1 MDAHR
6 QSPST
11 AQDSVLLIEDD
22 KVFESL
28 ALAAIRRVHF
38 DGPSGGA
45 PVRCCRTGG
54 EALRLLEDPAQRF
67 RLVLADLGLPDMS
80 GIEVI
85 RAARRRFPEVPIL
98 VISTISS
105 ERTVL
110 AAIRAGARGYVL
122 KDDSEAGM
130 ARAIEQTLAG
140 NYPISP
146 ALARYL
152 FRLAG
157 APELAFEDEPVRL
170 SAKET
175 ETLQHIARGRTYL
188 ETAELMGVALS
199 TVQSH
204 IRNLYRKLGAHS
216 QGQAVSKARDQGLL

>member
-1 MDAHR
+1 M
-6 QSPST
+6 P
-11 AQDSVLLIEDD
+11 AQPVEALLVEDD
-22 KVFESL
+22 PVFEGLVRAALQRVLPDL
-28 ALAAIRRVHF
+28 A
-38 DGPSGGA
+38 
-45 PVRCCRTGG
+45 VRCCRTGADAI
-54 EALRLLEDPAQRF
+54 ALLDDPSVRLT
-67 RLVLADLGLPDMS
+67 LVLADLGLPDVS

-85 RAARRRFPEVPIL
+85 RIARRRFPDVPIL

-130 ARAIEQTLAG
+130 ARAVEQTLAG

-157 APELAFEDEPVRL
+157 SPELAFGDESVRL

-175 ETLQHIARGRTYL
+175 ETLRHISRGLTYL
-188 ETAELMGVALS
+188 ETAERMGVALS

-204 IRNLYRKLGAHS
+204 IRNLYRKLDVHS
-216 QGQAVSKARDQGLL
+216 QAEAVTRARSQGLL

>member
-1 MDAHR
+1 MDVPDA
-6 QSPST
+6 
-11 AQDSVLLIEDD
+11 VLLIEDD
-22 KVFESL
+22 PLFESL
-28 ALAAIRRVHF
+28 ALAALRRVRF
-38 DGPSGGA
+38 DGASA
-45 PVRCCRTGG
+45 QVPVRCCRTGG
-54 EALRLLEDPAQRF
+54 EALKLLEDPTQRF
-67 RLVLADLGLPDMS
+67 GLVLADLGLPDVS

-85 RAARRRFPEVPIL
+85 RVARRRFPEIPIL

-122 KDDSEAGM
+122 KDDSEVGM

-157 APELAFEDEPVRL
+157 APELALEEEPVRL

-216 QGQAVSKARDQGLL
+216 QVQAVSKARDQGLL

>member
-1 MDAHR
+1 MSAK
-6 QSPST
+6 QTPT
-11 AQDSVLLIEDD
+11 PAAPAEVLLIEDD
-22 KVFESL
+22 PVFEGL
-28 ALAAIRRVHF
+28 VRGALQRLPISPR
-38 DGPSGGA
+38 
-45 PVRCCRTGG
+45 VRCCRTG
-54 EALRLLEDPAQRF
+54 ADAIARLADPSSRF
-67 RLVLADLGLPDMS
+67 MLVLADLGLPDIS
-80 GIEVI
+80 GIDVI
-85 RAARRRFPEVPIL
+85 RIARRRLPDTPIL

-140 NYPISP
+140 DYPISP

-157 APELAFEDEPVRL
+157 SPELALGDDAVRL

-175 ETLQHIARGRTYL
+175 ETLQHIASGLTYL
-188 ETAELMGVALS
+188 ETAERMGVALS

-204 IRNLYRKLGAHS
+204 IRNLYRKLDVHS
-216 QGQAVSKARDQGLL
+216 QAEAVTRARSQGLL